1 MRDHHSG
8 FDPFDEPAPGDV
20 RFTIQQGRVTG
31 IEHVVGSRAIAT
43 GLPANATFTVGA
55 GTVTETVTRGAATA
69 TLTWTA
75 DPHDASLYHLT
86 HEVRTFDTTAADT
99 PTYGFTLR
107 GGRVAAMTQAFGP
120 AGDTHTVDATRL
132 VASAFTVDGNTITET
147 TIRGNTLATL
157 TFTTTDGTTY
167 KLASETLSVVPAGP
181 AATVLD
187 VEPHERMRFTFSG
200 DTVTQAQAVKMD
212 GSTIA
217 VPPHAGVTYARPA
230 AGYVVETIMR
240 GTDTFYEVFHD
251 GSGDGIY
258 TAVAHG
264 TGTKVDLAGLQAQIT
279 AQIDLLL

>member
-1 MRDHHSG
+1 MRDHHTG
-8 FDPFDEPAPGDV
+8 FDPFDEAAPGDV
-20 RFTIQQGRVTG
+20 RFTIQGGRVTG

-43 GLPANATFTVGA
+43 GLPANATFVVGA
-55 GTVTETVTRGAATA
+55 GTVTETLTQDAATA

-75 DPHDASLYHLT
+75 DPHDATLYHLT

-99 PTYGFTLR
+99 PTYGFVLR
-107 GGRVAAMTQAFGP
+107 GGRVAAVTQTFGA
-120 AGDTHTVDATRL
+120 AGGTHTVDVACL
-132 VASAFTVDGNTITET
+132 VASAFSVDGGTVKET

-157 TFTTTDGTTY
+157 TFTTTDGATY
-167 KLASETLSVVPAGP
+167 KLASEALSVVEAGP

-187 VEPHERMRFTFSG
+187 VEPYERMRFTFSG
-200 DTVTQAQAVKMD
+200 DTVTQARAVKMD

-217 VPPHAGVTYARPA
+217 VPAHAGVTYTRPA

-240 GTDTFYEVFHD
+240 GTDTFSEVFHD
-251 GSGDGIY
+251 GSGAGTY

-264 TGTKVDLAGLQAQIT
+264 AGTAVDLAGLQAQIT

>member
-1 MRDHHSG
+1 MRDHHTG

-20 RFTIQQGRVTG
+20 RFRIERGRVTG
-31 IEHVVGSRAIAT
+31 IEHVVGCRSIAT
-43 GLPANATFTVGA
+43 GLPVNATFIVGT
-55 GTVTETVTRGAATA
+55 GTVTETVRSGPATA

-75 DPHDASLYHLT
+75 DPQDPTLYHLT
-86 HEVRTFDTTAADT
+86 HEFRTFDTTSADM
-99 PTYGFTLR
+99 PTYRFVLR
-107 GGRVAAMTQAFGP
+107 GGTVAAMTQTFG
-120 AGDTHTVDATRL
+120 ASGGTHTVDVARL
-132 VASAFTVDGNTITET
+132 VASAFTVDGSTVTGT

-157 TFTTTDGTTY
+157 TFTTTDGTTW
-167 KLASETLSVVPAGP
+167 KLAAETLCVVPAGP

-187 VEPHERMRFTFSG
+187 VEPYERMRFTFSG
-200 DTVTQAQAVKMD
+200 DTVTQARAVKMD

-217 VPPHAGVTYARPA
+217 VPPHAGVTYTRPA
-230 AGYVVETIMR
+230 AGYVVETIKR

-251 GSGDGIY
+251 GRGDGIY

>member
-1 MRDHHSG
+1 MRDHHTG

-20 RFTIQQGRVTG
+20 RFTIQAGQVTG
-31 IEHVVGSRAIAT
+31 IEHVVGSRAIAS

-55 GTVTETVTRGAATA
+55 GTVTETLTRDAATA

-75 DPHDASLYHLT
+75 DPHDATLYHLA
-86 HEVRTFDTTAADT
+86 HEVRTFDTAAADT
-99 PTYGFTLR
+99 PTYGFVLR
-107 GGRVAAMTQAFGP
+107 GGMVAAMTQTFG
-120 AGDTHTVDATRL
+120 ADGVTHTVDVARL
-132 VASAFTVDGNTITET
+132 VASAFTVDGGTVIET
-147 TIRGNTLATL
+147 TIRGNTLVTL
-157 TFTTTDGTTY
+157 TFTTTDRTVW

-187 VEPHERMRFTFSG
+187 VEPYERMRFTFSG
-200 DTVTQAQAVKMD
+200 DSVTQAQAVKMD

-217 VPPHAGVTYARPA
+217 VPPHAGVTYTRPA

-240 GTDTFYEVFHD
+240 GTDSFYEVFHD

-264 TGTKVDLAGLQAQIT
+264 SGTKVDLAGLQAQIT

>member
-1 MRDHHSG
+1 MRDHLTG
-8 FDPFDEPAPGDV
+8 FDSFDEPTPGAV
-20 RFTIQQGRVTG
+20 RFTIQGGRVAG

-43 GLPANATFTVGA
+43 GLPANATFVVGA
-55 GTVTETVTRGAATA
+55 GTVTETLTREGATA

-75 DPHDASLYHLT
+75 DPHDATLYHLT
-86 HEVRTFDTTAADT
+86 REVRTFDTAAAGT
-99 PTYGFTLR
+99 PTYGFILR
-107 GGRVAAMTQAFGP
+107 GGTVAAMTQTFGP
-120 AGDTHTVDATRL
+120 GGATHTVDVACL
-132 VASAFTVDGNTITET
+132 VASAFKIDGDTVIET

-157 TFTTTDGTTY
+157 TFTTTDGNSY

-181 AATVLD
+181 ATTVLD
-187 VEPHERMRFTFSG
+187 VEPYERMRFTFSG

-212 GSTIA
+212 GSTIT
-217 VPPHAGVTYARPA
+217 VPPHAGVTYTRAA
-230 AGYVVETIMR
+230 AGYVVETIRR

-264 TGTKVDLAGLQAQIT
+264 TGTAVDLAGLQAQIT